1 MQSIDKYLVQALD
14 NYPYWLEGTLESLGY
29 ALAYD
34 DKNVMALWLYGR
46 FHAEQLQDYE
56 SAKQYYAEALAADI
70 HALAVY
76 PYYADVLLQN
86 EDYEEALKLIEFALT
101 IKGIDKP
108 LMLLKKIRLFEIQRN
123 WAAASTLIKEAK
135 ILDNSN
141 HLHAIEEIEK
151 RIKDKKALLKGK
163 TKSKDKKKKEK
174 KEKSKKTKKKN
185 D

>member
-1 MQSIDKYLVQALD
+1 MQSIDKYVVQALD

-34 DKNVMALWLYGR
+34 NKNVTALWLYGR
-46 FHAEQLQDYE
+46 FHTEQLQDYE
-56 SAKQYYAEALAADI
+56 TAKQYYAEALAADI

-108 LMLLKKIRLFEIQRN
+108 LMLLKKIRLLEIQRN
-123 WAAASTLIKEAK
+123 WKEASKLIKEAK
-135 ILDNSN
+135 ILDNST

-151 RIKDKKALLKGK
+151 RIKNKKDLLKEK
-163 TKSKDKKKKEK
+163 KKPNKKKSEKKKDKKDKK
-174 KEKSKKTKKKN
+174 
-185 D
+185 

>member
-1 MQSIDKYLVQALD
+1 MQSIDKYVVQALD

-34 DKNVMALWLYGR
+34 DKNVTALWLYGR

-56 SAKQYYAEALAADI
+56 AAKQYYAEALAADI

-108 LMLLKKIRLFEIQRN
+108 LMLLKKIRLFEIQHH
-123 WAAASTLIKEAK
+123 WKEASKLIKEAK
-135 ILDNSN
+135 ILDNST

-151 RIKDKKALLKGK
+151 RIKDKKALLKEK
-163 TKSKDKKKKEK
+163 KKPNKKKSEKKKDKKDKK
-174 KEKSKKTKKKN
+174 
-185 D
+185 